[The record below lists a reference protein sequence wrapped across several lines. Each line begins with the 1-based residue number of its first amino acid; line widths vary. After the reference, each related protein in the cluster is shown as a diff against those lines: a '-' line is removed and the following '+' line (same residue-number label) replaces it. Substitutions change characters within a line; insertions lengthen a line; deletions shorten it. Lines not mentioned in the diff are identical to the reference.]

1 MSINQCANTWATTSL
16 LLYCTELYENVASNI
31 YNSSISVASSIPVA
45 ESHIYYY
52 CYNIISTTIQST
64 IAVSKITLNKPI
76 SLLVLTYKYALYTYS
91 IQQQNYQ
98 SDVSAGANQKSLK
111 IWREFRRI
119 QENSGKRFG
128 NSAQLSIGT
137 RYSLKWQKVLSEMT
151 HKAFWRNLKNF
162 RKQHKLHI
170 YLRKWLKILSE
181 MTQKMHWSELQYTL
195 FKTIVFRFRKYF
207 VFFWERY

>member
-31 YNSSISVASSIPVA
+31 YNSSLSVASSIPVA

-76 SLLVLTYKYALYTYS
+76 SLLVLTYKYALYTYTATKLS
-91 IQQQNYQ
+91 KWCVSRGKSEISENMTRIQKN
-98 SDVSAGANQKSLK
+98 S
-111 IWREFRRI
+111 REFRKKI
-119 QENSGKRFG
+119 WKLS
-128 NSAQLSIGT
+128 SAQHRDK